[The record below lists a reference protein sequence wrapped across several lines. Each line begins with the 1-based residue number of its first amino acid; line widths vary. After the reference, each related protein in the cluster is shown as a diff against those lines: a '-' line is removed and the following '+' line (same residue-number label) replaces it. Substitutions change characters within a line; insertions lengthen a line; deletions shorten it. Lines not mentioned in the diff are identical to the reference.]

1 LSATLLTTAKAIPF
15 GATSALQRE
24 QAAAILVAALAHVP
38 SAWRDMDTAR
48 AEVSTF
54 VDSEERL
61 AIAAVEDER
70 MLGWIGAI
78 RHSSHA
84 WELHPLVVDPV
95 HQRRGCGTLLVRALE
110 REARRAGIWTIW
122 LGADDDFGGTSL
134 FGVDLF
140 PDVLGHLQRLV
151 STGKH
156 PYGFYHRQGYV
167 PVGVLPDVNGP
178 GRHDILMAKRI

>member
-1 LSATLLTTAKAIPF
+1 LSAPLLTTARVIPF
-15 GATSALQRE
+15 EATSGLQRE

-38 SAWRDMDTAR
+38 SAWRDMDAAR

-54 VDSEERL
+54 LDSEERL
-61 AIAAVEDER
+61 AIAAVENER
-70 MLGWIGAI
+70 LLGWIGAI
-78 RHSSHA
+78 RHASHA
-84 WELHPLVVDPV
+84 WELHPLVVDPA
-95 HQRRGCGTLLVRALE
+95 HQRRGCGTLLVQALE
-110 REARRAGIWTIW
+110 REARRAGICTIW

-156 PYGFYHRQGYV
+156 PYGFYYRQVYV

>member
-1 LSATLLTTAKAIPF
+1 LSAPLLTTAKAIPF
-15 GATSALQRE
+15 EATSPAQRE
-24 QAAAILVAALAHVP
+24 QAATILVAALAHVP
-38 SAWRDMDTAR
+38 SAWRDMDAAR

-54 VDSEERL
+54 VDDDERL

-70 MLGWIGAI
+70 VLGWIGAI
-78 RHSSHA
+78 CHSSHA
-84 WELHPLVVDPV
+84 WELHPLVVDPA
-95 HQRRGCGTLLVRALE
+95 HQRRGCGTLLVDALE
-110 REARRAGIWTIW
+110 REARRTGICTIW

-134 FGVDLF
+134 FGIDLF

-156 PYGFYHRQGYV
+156 PYGFYHRHGYV

>member
-1 LSATLLTTAKAIPF
+1 MSAPLLTTAKAIPF

-24 QAAAILVAALAHVP
+24 QAATILVAALAHVP
-38 SAWRDMDTAR
+38 SAWRDMDAAR
-48 AEVSTF
+48 AAVSTF
-54 VDSEERL
+54 VDGEERL

-70 MLGWIGAI
+70 VLGWIGAI

-84 WELHPLVVDPV
+84 WELHPLVVDPAD
-95 HQRRGCGTLLVRALE
+95 QRRGCGTLLVQALE
-110 REARRAGIWTIW
+110 REARREGICTIW
-122 LGADDDFGGTSL
+122 RGADDDFGGTSL
-134 FGVDLF
+134 FGLDVF
-140 PDVLGHLQRLV
+140 RDVLGRLQRLV
-151 STGKH
+151 ATGKH